1 MFTLTISLLIM
12 SNLSWFMDLTF
23 QVLMQYC
30 SLQHWILLSSPDMST
45 TECHFWFGPAA
56 SIFWG
61 LLVVV
66 LCFSSIAYWTPSHLG
81 NSSFSVISFCL
92 FIKFMGFSQQVHWD
106 DLAFPPPVN
115 HVLSEL
121 STMTHSSWV
130 ALHGMIH
137 SFIELFKPFH
147 HKAVICEGS
156 VKDCFVTFY
165 QKSVIFTYSG
175 LFLSSVLFI
184 YVSVLLPVPH
194 SWLLKLHSKF

>member
-1 MFTLTISLLIM
+1 MSFLIWPCCFNLLGAIG
-12 SNLSWFMDLTF
+12 SCPLLFLNCILDTF
-23 QVLMQYC
+23 RPGGL
-30 SLQHWILLSSPDMST
+30 I
-45 TECHFWFGPAA
+45 FG
-56 SIFWG
+56 
-61 LLVVV
+61 
-66 LCFSSIAYWTPSHLG
+66 
-81 NSSFSVISFCL
+81 VISFYP
-92 FIKFMGFSQQVHWD
+92 FKEVMRFSQQVYWGS
-106 DLAFPPPVN
+106 LPFPPPVN

-194 SWLLKLHSKF
+194 S